1 MQARRGGECR
11 VCGFGTVW
19 GTNARMPSRPASARK
34 CREYGSP
41 VSDSGAAMEGHAT
54 ESINFNGI
62 LVDVLLT
69 QSSKNTEVD
78 AE

>member
-19 GTNARMPSRPASARK
+19 GTNTRMPSRPASARK
-34 CREYGSP
+34 CREY
-41 VSDSGAAMEGHAT
+41 VEGHAT
-54 ESINFNGI
+54 ESVNFNGI

>member
-1 MQARRGGECR
+1 MREC
-11 VCGFGTVW
+11 
-19 GTNARMPSRPASARK
+19 RPASARK

-41 VSDSGAAMEGHAT
+41 VRDSGAAMEEHAT
-54 ESINFNGI
+54 ESVNFNGI